1 MIIFTY
7 EDYLKNILKL
17 DISSVFLKKVLS
29 REDEEEEYEEEQT
42 TECTLCDVSEKYIPD
57 SPDEIDEENKN
68 NNTKEQNKTKTNGNI
83 IQNKEDTIKT
93 SKSTINTKRNI
104 RQQLKVRR
112 INNEHDKI
120 FRTVLDKKTDV
131 SKFLNK
137 FLGLKIK
144 TEELEKYNSS
154 YIDPKFNNKEADIV
168 YRIKDKNIF
177 LLIEHQTKIDKKMPI
192 RLHEYST
199 EIMASA
205 MEENKYKSIPSVIP
219 IVLYTGKT
227 KWKIE
232 NETIEKQQFFKEV
245 KLIDGEFNLI
255 DINDFSKKE
264 LLEDDIFITK
274 MMLVEKCKDE
284 IEMVQALEKIENKI
298 KEEDKSTFRR
308 IVKEIWS
315 LRIGTENANKIL
327 EKIEEGSGNMMAVM
341 EMLLAENE
349 KYINIGR
356 QEGRLEGGKQ
366 KIKEIVQ
373 KMLAENFTKEMI
385 MKITGLKKEEI
396 EEIK

>member
-1 MIIFTY
+1 
-7 EDYLKNILKL
+7 
-17 DISSVFLKKVLS
+17 
-29 REDEEEEYEEEQT
+29 
-42 TECTLCDVSEKYIPD
+42 
-57 SPDEIDEENKN
+57 
-68 NNTKEQNKTKTNGNI
+68 
-83 IQNKEDTIKT
+83 
-93 SKSTINTKRNI
+93 
-104 RQQLKVRR
+104 
-112 INNEHDKI
+112 
-120 FRTVLDKKTDV
+120 
-131 SKFLNK
+131 
-137 FLGLKIK
+137 
-144 TEELEKYNSS
+144 
-154 YIDPKFNNKEADIV
+154 
-168 YRIKDKNIF
+168 
-177 LLIEHQTKIDKKMPI
+177 MPI

-356 QEGRLEGGKQ
+356 QEGMKKGRLEGRQEGRLEGGKQ
-366 KIKEIVQ
+366 KIKEIVK

>member
-1 MIIFTY
+1 
-7 EDYLKNILKL
+7 
-17 DISSVFLKKVLS
+17 
-29 REDEEEEYEEEQT
+29 
-42 TECTLCDVSEKYIPD
+42 
-57 SPDEIDEENKN
+57 
-68 NNTKEQNKTKTNGNI
+68 
-83 IQNKEDTIKT
+83 
-93 SKSTINTKRNI
+93 
-104 RQQLKVRR
+104 
-112 INNEHDKI
+112 
-120 FRTVLDKKTDV
+120 
-131 SKFLNK
+131 
-137 FLGLKIK
+137 
-144 TEELEKYNSS
+144 
-154 YIDPKFNNKEADIV
+154 
-168 YRIKDKNIF
+168 
-177 LLIEHQTKIDKKMPI
+177 MPI

-356 QEGRLEGGKQ
+356 KEGRKEGKMQ
-366 KIKEIVQ
+366 KLKEIVQ
-373 KMLAENFTKEMI
+373 KMLAENFSKDTI
-385 MKITGLKKEEI
+385 SKITGLKKEEI
-396 EEIK
+396 DQLK

>member
-1 MIIFTY
+1 M
-7 EDYLKNILKL
+7 
-17 DISSVFLKKVLS
+17 
-29 REDEEEEYEEEQT
+29 
-42 TECTLCDVSEKYIPD
+42 
-57 SPDEIDEENKN
+57 
-68 NNTKEQNKTKTNGNI
+68 
-83 IQNKEDTIKT
+83 
-93 SKSTINTKRNI
+93 
-104 RQQLKVRR
+104 
-112 INNEHDKI
+112 
-120 FRTVLDKKTDV
+120 
-131 SKFLNK
+131 
-137 FLGLKIK
+137 
-144 TEELEKYNSS
+144 EKYNSS
-154 YIDPKFNNKEADIV
+154 YIDPKFKNKEADIV

-356 QEGRLEGGKQ
+356 QEGRQEGRLEGRLEGGKQ

-373 KMLAENFTKEMI
+373 KMIAENFTKEMI

>member
-29 REDEEEEYEEEQT
+29 KEDEEEDEEEHT
-42 TECTLCDVSEKYIPD
+42 GECTLCDVSEKYILE

-68 NNTKEQNKTKTNGNI
+68 NNTKEQNKTKTNENI
-83 IQNKEDTIKT
+83 KQNEKDTVKT

-104 RQQLKVRR
+104 RQQLKARR

-137 FLGLKIK
+137 FLELNIK

-154 YIDPKFNNKEADIV
+154 YIDPKFKNKEADIV

-177 LLIEHQTKIDKKMPI
+177 LLIEHQTKIDKDMPY
-192 RLHEYST
+192 RLLDYSNG
-199 EIMASA
+199 IMRSAS
-205 MEENKYKSIPSVIP
+205 EDKKRPSVIP

-245 KLIDGEFNLI
+245 KLIDGDFNLI

-356 QEGRLEGGKQ
+356 QEGMKKGRLEGGKQ